1 MEFLEPSELIALNS
15 VPGPS
20 AIEKIPWK
28 KSHQRLMLFALEDK
42 ARQKVSIENG
52 VL

>member
-1 MEFLEPSELIALNS
+1 MESLESSKLIDLDSVPEPS
-15 VPGPS
+15 G
-20 AIEKIPWK
+20 IEKIPWK